1 MKTRNWTSSF
11 IREEL
16 IELPHLPAYY
26 YPLKAP
32 EEQFVRGD
40 FDLPGEGH
48 IYVCLQTLFKF
59 HPGFDDILGELLRR
73 DTGGYLVL
81 IDDHMGG
88 YWQRLLHERFSR
100 AFPDVVD
107 RVIFVPH
114 MSREKYLSLLIL
126 ADVVLDIPTFSGG
139 NSSFEALAMG
149 SPIITWPQE
158 FMRGRV
164 TAAFYKQMG
173 LSDLIVNDA
182 DAYVGL
188 ALRLATDTDFKRR
201 VKADIKGSIGKL
213 YERHETVREMESFF
227 IAAYEAWRKG
237 DVLKSFP
244 GGK

>member
-1 MKTRNWTSSF
+1 
-11 IREEL
+11 
-16 IELPHLPAYY
+16 
-26 YPLKAP
+26 
-32 EEQFVRGD
+32 
-40 FDLPGEGH
+40 
-48 IYVCLQTLFKF
+48 
-59 HPGFDDILGELLRR
+59 
-73 DTGGYLVL
+73 
-81 IDDHMGG
+81 
-88 YWQRLLHERFSR
+88 
-100 AFPDVVD
+100 
-107 RVIFVPH
+107 
-114 MSREKYLSLLIL
+114 
-126 ADVVLDIPTFSGG
+126 
-139 NSSFEALAMG
+139 MG